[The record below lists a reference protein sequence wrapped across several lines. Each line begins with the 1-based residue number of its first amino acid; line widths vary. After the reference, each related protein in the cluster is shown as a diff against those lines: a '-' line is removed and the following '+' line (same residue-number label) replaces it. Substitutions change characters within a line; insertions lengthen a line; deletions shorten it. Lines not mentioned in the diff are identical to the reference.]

1 MSLTPTWPATS
12 ANVSLVCLS
21 WPVKPVNLMAY
32 LIKIY
37 SPVDSWCLDPFC
49 GSGSTGVAAL
59 RENRN
64 FVGIDLSEHYTQIA
78 KQRCASDEVAQDDS
92 NPLENALY

>member
-1 MSLTPTWPATS
+1 
-12 ANVSLVCLS
+12 
-21 WPVKPVNLMAY
+21 MAY

-37 SPVDSWCLDPFC
+37 SPINSTVLDPFC

-64 FVGIDLSEHYTQIA
+64 FVGIDLSEHYTEIA
-78 KQRCASDEVAQDDS
+78 KQRCAVPEVAQGSD
-92 NPLENALY
+92 NALADALY